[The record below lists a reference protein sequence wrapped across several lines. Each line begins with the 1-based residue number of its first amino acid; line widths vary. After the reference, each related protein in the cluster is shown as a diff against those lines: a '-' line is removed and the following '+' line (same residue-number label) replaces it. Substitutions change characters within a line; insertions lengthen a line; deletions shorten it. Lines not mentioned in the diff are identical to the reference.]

1 MTRRHFIALAA
12 VVGEAPLYCAHD
24 GAALTARQ
32 EAGLRA
38 GLGLDL
44 GSCARAGTRGLTARA
59 SYAPAGST
67 DNDKEWRPRG
77 CTRRAPWP
85 ALEVQ

>member
-44 GSCARAGTRGLTARA
+44 AELCASWNPRFDRARFLRACGL
-59 SYAPAGST
+59 
-67 DNDKEWRPRG
+67 D
-77 CTRRAPWP
+77 
-85 ALEVQ
+85 